1 VLAFDNA
8 DSQSLTITERPNLA
22 GNPYVGVCPDGAR
35 VGSPTCWF
43 SPGAFAL
50 PPPGQFGTA
59 GRNILRGPGFAQFD
73 LAVQKSFSLAEGLKI
88 MLRADAFNLLN
99 HPNFAVPSNTQSPLT
114 LGGNGDAIF
123 KNGAGDFADN
133 VGRIFSTVDAA
144 RQIQLGVRFVF

>member
-1 VLAFDNA
+1 
-8 DSQSLTITERPNLA
+8 
-22 GNPYVGVCPDGAR
+22 
-35 VGSPTCWF
+35 
-43 SPGAFAL
+43 
-50 PPPGQFGTA
+50 
-59 GRNILRGPGFAQFD
+59 
-73 LAVQKSFSLAEGLKI
+73 VQKSFSPTEGLKI